1 MTFSEGPSA
10 ATRELLKLESE
21 VKIALATNLLCPYI
35 IHVKKTMLYT
45 RIPAV
50 NIFLKNVEKY

>member
-35 IHVKKTMLYT
+35 IHVKKNDALH
-45 RIPAV
+45 
-50 NIFLKNVEKY
+50 